1 MLSLS
6 VTCCY
11 HQCMSYKLFLQGYTA
26 EEVKKMDKPTQEELL
41 RERIRKQGE
50 SEKVLNMLR
59 SIKAWNEELDNMQ
72 ADLWAKATK
81 RRR

>member
-1 MLSLS
+1 
-6 VTCCY
+6 
-11 HQCMSYKLFLQGYTA
+11 MSYKLFLQGYTA